1 MINPFNSK
9 KKSITLI
16 TNTQILN
23 IKKTILL
30 AKKIIP
36 YGLSCIQV
44 REKNMKTDYLTDFLL
59 ELKLLTGSTCKL
71 ILNGPLD
78 LALKTGC
85 DGIHLPENSKNL
97 SLKKI
102 TTDNFILGKSF
113 HHLIS
118 VKDSW
123 VREFDYA
130 QLGSIFKTRSHPN
143 SSTMNLEEFNLSCN
157 QDKIP
162 IIAVGGISLDTI
174 SNLKKYNISGV
185 AIMRELLE
193 TNTPEKTMLDID
205 NKLNKL
211 I

>member
-1 MINPFNSK
+1 
-9 KKSITLI
+9 
-16 TNTQILN
+16 
-23 IKKTILL
+23 
-30 AKKIIP
+30 
-36 YGLSCIQV
+36 
-44 REKNMKTDYLTDFLL
+44 
-59 ELKLLTGSTCKL
+59 
-71 ILNGPLD
+71 
-78 LALKTGC
+78 
-85 DGIHLPENSKNL
+85 
-97 SLKKI
+97 
-102 TTDNFILGKSF
+102 
-113 HHLIS
+113 

>member
-1 MINPFNSK
+1 MLNPFNSK

-23 IKKTILL
+23 IKDTLLL

-44 REKNMKTDYLTDFLL
+44 REKNMKLNQLKDFLF
-59 ELKLLTGSTCKL
+59 ELKFLTGNNCKL
-71 ILNGPLD
+71 ILNGSLD

-85 DGIHLPENSKNL
+85 DGIHLPEKSDT
-97 SLKKI
+97 SYLKKI
-102 TTDNFILGKSF
+102 IPTDFILGRSF
-113 HHLIS
+113 HGVIS

-123 VREFDYA
+123 IKKFDYVH
-130 QLGSIFKTRSHPN
+130 LGSIFKTRSHPDLL
-143 SSTMNLEEFNLSCN
+143 TMSFEEFDLSCN
-157 QDKIP
+157 QNKIP
-162 IIAVGGISLDTI
+162 IIAVGGINLDNI
-174 SNLKKYNISGV
+174 SILKNYNISGV

-193 TNTPEKTMLDID
+193 TTNPEKTISDID
-205 NKLNKL
+205 HNLNRL

>member
-44 REKNMKTDYLTDFLL
+44 REKSMKTDYLTDFLL

>member
-44 REKNMKTDYLTDFLL
+44 REKSMKADYLTDFLL

-85 DGIHLPENSKNL
+85 DGIHLPANSKNL